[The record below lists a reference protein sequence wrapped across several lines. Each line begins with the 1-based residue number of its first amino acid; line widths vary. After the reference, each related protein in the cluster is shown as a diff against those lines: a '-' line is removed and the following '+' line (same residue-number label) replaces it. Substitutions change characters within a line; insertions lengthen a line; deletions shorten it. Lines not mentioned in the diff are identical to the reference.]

1 MLRIVKCYNGTQT
14 IQGQEY
20 KTYIWRILD
29 GDEILY
35 TCGATEDDATKKAI
49 ETSMKIKLGQ
59 RLALTIPFEEI
70 TQQEDKEL
78 QIKNKINTVKKDFE

>member
-20 KTYIWRILD
+20 KKYIWRILD
-29 GDEILY
+29 GDEILCS
-35 TCGATEDDATKKAI
+35 CGATEEDATKKAI

-59 RLALTIPFEEI
+59 RLALKIPFEEI

-78 QIKNKINTVKKDFE
+78 QIKK

>member
-1 MLRIVKCYNGTQT
+1 MLKIVKCYNGIQT

-29 GDEILY
+29 GDDILY
-35 TCGATEDDATKKAI
+35 SCVATEDDATKKAI

-78 QIKNKINTVKKDFE
+78 QIKNKISTAEKDIK

>member
-20 KTYIWRILD
+20 KKYIWRILD
-29 GDEILY
+29 GDEILCS
-35 TCGATEDDATKKAI
+35 CGATEEDATKKAI

-59 RLALTIPFEEI
+59 RLALKIPFEEI

-78 QIKNKINTVKKDFE
+78 QIKNKINTAKKDFE

>member
-1 MLRIVKCYNGTQT
+1 MLRIVKCYNGIQT

-29 GDEILY
+29 GDEILCS
-35 TCGATEDDATKKAI
+35 CGATEDDATKKAI

-59 RLALTIPFEEI
+59 RLALKIPFEEI

-78 QIKNKINTVKKDFE
+78 QIKNKINTAKKDFE

>member
-1 MLRIVKCYNGTQT
+1 MLRIVKCYNGNQT

-29 GDEILY
+29 GDEILF
-35 TCGATEDDATKKAI
+35 TCCASEDDSCKKAI

-59 RLALTIPFEEI
+59 KLALKIPLEEI
-70 TQQEDKEL
+70 TEKEDKEL
-78 QIKNKINTVKKDFE
+78 QIKNKINTAKKDFE